1 MALPGPKNKKA
12 KAEPVP
18 AGTKEPKVDG
28 FRISGK
34 LKGSFKEITAV
45 LRTITFLEV
54 AQEKDVVNVVYTE
67 SRDINKN
74 PYLFSITRIRE
85 EEIEVRY
92 SIPPEISP
100 RKRRVDVIRYLLN
113 ILSLIEE
120 NYSVETRVLFQ
131 LLEGAVKELTSAV
144 TMDYSKLYT
153 SYDSVRKE
161 ADDQAK
167 RVVRLKEQNAAL
179 TAKNYELKSGN
190 DELRIR
196 ISELE
201 SLSDDALKA
210 KLQEWI
216 LEHNGSI
223 NISEFTRV
231 FKVSD
236 SRVEQMLNRLMSE
249 GYLEVVE

>member
-1 MALPGPKNKKA
+1 MATPESRKKA
-12 KAEPVP
+12 QAAPMKGEVRQ
-18 AGTKEPKVDG
+18 PKVDG
-28 FRISGK
+28 FKISGN
-34 LKGSFKEITAV
+34 LKGTFKEITAI
-45 LRTITFLEV
+45 LRNITFLEV

-74 PYLFSITRIRE
+74 PYLFSITRIE
-85 EEIEVRY
+85 NKEIEVRY

-120 NYSVETRVLFQ
+120 QYVVDSRVLFQ

-153 SYDSVRKE
+153 SYDSIKKE
-161 ADDQAK
+161 VEDLTK
-167 RVVRLKEQNAAL
+167 KVHRLKDQTAAL
-179 TAKNYELKSGN
+179 TTQNYELKSIN
-190 DELRIR
+190 DELKLRIE
-196 ISELE
+196 ELE
-201 SLSDDALKA
+201 GLSDEALKA

-216 LEHNGSI
+216 MEHNGSI
-223 NISEFTRV
+223 NVSEFTRL

-236 SRVEQMLNRLMSE
+236 SRVEYMLNKLVSE